1 MKQNVNL
8 LPTATSSWLER
19 QYQIR
24 WWMRTWLVTF
34 LFLAVVSGLLQQ
46 AKQND
51 ENRLQSAAN
60 SVADIRKASNQLESI
75 RIQAESY
82 RESVEFAAILEQRD
96 LPLSLLQTIGE
107 CCQSLDGHLQLK
119 SLKMTETSAGKSKRQ
134 PASVSSRPDNQPL
147 QDSRQ
152 GHQVILVGVATPE
165 VCSTCVTALKQ
176 SKVFDSVELI
186 STQSVT
192 EQSLTLQSFQILCER
207 TNGRDEW

>member
-1 MKQNVNL
+1 MENRHETKREPSTDSNQLMAGAAIPNSLVDENL
-8 LPTATSSWLER
+8 AGDFS
-19 QYQIR
+19 
-24 WWMRTWLVTF
+24 V
-34 LFLAVVSGLLQQ
+34 LAVVSGLLQQ

-152 GHQVILVGVATPE
+152 GH
-165 VCSTCVTALKQ
+165 K
-176 SKVFDSVELI
+176 
-186 STQSVT
+186 
-192 EQSLTLQSFQILCER
+192 
-207 TNGRDEW
+207 